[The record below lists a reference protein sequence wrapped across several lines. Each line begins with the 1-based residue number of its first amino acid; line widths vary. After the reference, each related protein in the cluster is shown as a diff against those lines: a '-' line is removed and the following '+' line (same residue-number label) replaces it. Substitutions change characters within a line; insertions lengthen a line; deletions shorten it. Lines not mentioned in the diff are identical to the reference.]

1 MEKFKVSF
9 GYFIICTVWGS
20 TWLAMKFALVHYPPF
35 LATSIRFFIA
45 TAGLYVLIKLRGG
58 KIKFD
63 KSQFP
68 IFWRLTIFS
77 YSLPFAM
84 VFYAE
89 QTVSS
94 GLGAVL
100 FATFPFFVIIFSR
113 IMLNDEIG
121 IFKFIGVILGF
132 TGIVLIFSHDL
143 SSKNFESVTGIS
155 LILLS
160 SAIQAYI
167 SVYLKKHGKNVGVLQ
182 MNFYPFLLSGFIV
195 LFFSV
200 IFENPPTDLINW
212 EGLAAI
218 SYLAIFGSVLTF
230 STYYW
235 LMKRMNV
242 VILSLSSFITP
253 IIAVYLGYV
262 ILDEK
267 FSENIYL
274 ASTLVL
280 IGVLLAN
287 FKGLKNY
294 LTGLVYEKRYQN

>member
-1 MEKFKVSF
+1 MEKFKIAF

-20 TWLAMKFALVHYPPF
+20 TWLAMKFSLEHYPPF
-35 LATSIRFFIA
+35 LATSVRFFIA
-45 TAGLYVLIKLRGG
+45 TLGLYALIKARGG
-58 KIKFD
+58 NIKFD
-63 KSQFP
+63 KSQKH
-68 IFWRLTIFS
+68 IFWNLTIFS

-113 IMLNDEIG
+113 ILLHEKVG
-121 IFKFIGVILGF
+121 IFKIIGVILGF
-132 TGIVLIFSHDL
+132 TGIVLIFANDL
-143 SSKNFESVTGIS
+143 TSQNFAALTGIS

-160 SAIQAYI
+160 SAIQAYV
-167 SVYLKKHGKNVGVLQ
+167 SVYLKKHGKNVSVLQ
-182 MNFYPFLLSGFIV
+182 MNFYPFLTSGFIV
-195 LFFSV
+195 LALSLA
-200 IFENPPTDLINW
+200 FEKMPENLINY
-212 EGLAAI
+212 EGLLAI
-218 SYLAIFGSVLTF
+218 AYLAIFGSVLTF

-235 LMKRMNV
+235 LMKKMNV

-253 IIAVYLGYV
+253 ILAVFLGWL

-274 ASTLVL
+274 ASALVL
-280 IGVLLAN
+280 LGVLIAN
-287 FKGLKNY
+287 FRGLKNY
-294 LTGLVYEKRYQN
+294 ITEIKNAKRNTA

>member
-1 MEKFKVSF
+1 MEKFKLFF

-20 TWLAMKFALVHYPPF
+20 TWLAMKFSLEHYPPF
-35 LATSIRFFIA
+35 FATSVRFFIA
-45 TAGLYVLIKLRGG
+45 TAALYALIKLRGG
-58 KIKFD
+58 KIKFE
-63 KSQFP
+63 KENAH
-68 IFWRLTIFS
+68 IFWKLTLFS

-100 FATFPFFVIIFSR
+100 FATFPFFGIIFSR
-113 IMLNDEIG
+113 VMLKQKTDFFQIL
-121 IFKFIGVILGF
+121 GVALGF
-132 TGIVLIFSHDL
+132 TGIVLIFAQDL
-143 SSKNFESVTGIS
+143 TSQNFSALTGIL

-167 SVYLKKHGKNVGVLQ
+167 SVYLKKHGKNVSVLQ
-182 MNFYPFLLSGFIV
+182 MNFYPFLVSGGIV
-195 LFFSV
+195 LIFSLL
-200 IFENPPTDLINW
+200 FETLPNDLLNP

-218 SYLAIFGSVLTF
+218 TYLAVFGSVLTF

-253 IIAVYLGYV
+253 IIAVYLGWL
-262 ILDEK
+262 ILNES
-267 FSENIYL
+267 FSENVYL
-274 ASTLVL
+274 ASALVL
-280 IGVLLAN
+280 LGVLLAN
-287 FKGLKNY
+287 FKGLYKYIAN
-294 LTGLVYEKRYQN
+294 LRLQGEH